1 MCVLFFEIA
10 GTVHICHMSY
20 SLVVLTLAGLSSGHV
35 PGAISVPFSDLV
47 DPVTKKLRSGKEL
60 REILLRKGVD
70 PSEGVEKKLMCG
82 TGVTAVV
89 IETALDLAGIPGKRV
104 VYDGSW
110 T

>member
-1 MCVLFFEIA
+1 MFCFLRLRAPSI
-10 GTVHICHMSY
+10 SY
-20 SLVVLTLAGLSSGHV
+20 SLVVLTLVGLPSGHV

-47 DPVTKKLRSGKEL
+47 DPVTKKLRPGKEL

-70 PSEGVEKKLMCG
+70 PSEKVEKKLMCG

-89 IETALDLAGIPGKRV
+89 IETALELAGIPGKRV

>member
-1 MCVLFFEIA
+1 MLTE
-10 GTVHICHMSY
+10 T
-20 SLVVLTLAGLSSGHV
+20 TLAGLSSGHV

-47 DPVTKKLRSGKEL
+47 DPVTKKLKSGAEL
-60 REILLRKGVD
+60 RKILLSKGVD
-70 PSEGVEKKLMCG
+70 PSDKVEKKLMCG

-89 IETALDLAGIPGKRV
+89 IETALELAGIPGKRV

>member
-1 MCVLFFEIA
+1 MGWRTIIA
-10 GTVHICHMSY
+10 TCCFLSSGRR
-20 SLVVLTLAGLSSGHV
+20 LTDSRALAGLPSGHV

-47 DPVTKKLRSGKEL
+47 DPVTKRLKTGQEL
-60 REILLRKGVD
+60 RRIFLDKGVD
-70 PSEGVEKKLMCG
+70 PSDKVEKKLMCG

-89 IETALDLAGIPGKRV
+89 IETALKLAGIPGKRV